1 MQGSAK
7 LLIIFMDESDMRGEI
22 PLYESVVKWL
32 HQQRIAGATVLRGI
46 MGYGKTHLVHQK
58 RLFGISDDR
67 PLTLLVVEEEARLR
81 EIIPEIRS
89 MVKDCPIMLLDA
101 QWIA

>member
-1 MQGSAK
+1 MQKSTK
-7 LLIIFMDESDMRGEI
+7 LLLIFMDESDMCGEI

-32 HQQRIAGATVLRGI
+32 HQQKIAGATVLRGI

-67 PLTLLVVEEEARLR
+67 PLTLLVVEEDTRLQ
-81 EIIPEIRS
+81 EVIPEIRS
-89 MVKDCPIMLLDA
+89 MVGDSPILLIDA
-101 QWIA
+101 QWMV